1 MKKKLFFIIIIIGI
15 LISCGKGNSK
25 EKVVTILAYTAME
38 NEYIYEFTETFSKK
52 YPSIKVEV
60 ISSATGEM
68 LAKLI
73 AEKKNPQADVIW
85 SLSDI
90 MILEK
95 DDILKAYIPKEG
107 FNEIPLKYKDPE
119 GYWIGTSVWMLGLGI
134 NTAEL
139 KKNNTKLPESYYDF
153 LDEKY
158 KNNLLMAN
166 PGSSGT
172 GYMAVKT
179 FINLFGEEEAWRYM
193 DALHKNIATY
203 TSSGNAPTQIVSKG
217 ERIGGFIPAYQ
228 GIIIEK
234 KGELPFKTIFPK
246 EGVGWELEANA
257 LVNKEEIK
265 PESKIFL
272 DWLLSEEAMKISAK
286 TRGFV
291 TNPKYAILDDYP
303 NNINNRLK
311 IRDFKYEIKNRD
323 RVLKEWE
330 KRYGKEN

>member
-1 MKKKLFFIIIIIGI
+1 MKIKTFILVVIVSI
-15 LISCGKGNSK
+15 LTSCGKDSNK
-25 EKVVTILAYTAME
+25 EKRRTILAYTAME
-38 NEYIYEFTETFSKK
+38 NEYISEYTEAFSKK
-52 YPSIKVEV
+52 YPNIKIEV

-95 DDILKAYIPKEG
+95 DDILKAYIPSEG
-107 FNEIPLKYKDPE
+107 FSEIPLKYKDSS
-119 GYWIGTSVWMLGLGI
+119 GYWVGTSVWMLGLGI
-134 NTAEL
+134 NTEEL
-139 KKNNTKLPESYYDF
+139 KKINMKLPESYYD
-153 LDEKY
+153 LLNERY
-158 KNNLLMAN
+158 KNNLLMVN

-179 FINLFGEEEAWRYM
+179 FINIFGEEKAWEYM
-193 DALHKNIATY
+193 DVLHKNIATY
-203 TSSGNAPTQIVSKG
+203 TSSGNAPTQIVSRG
-217 ERIGGFIPAYQ
+217 ERVGGFIPAYQ

-246 EGVGWELEANA
+246 EGIGWELEANA
-257 LVNKEEIK
+257 LINKVVIK

-272 DWLLSEEAMKISAK
+272 DWLLSEEAMKILAK

-291 TNPKYAILDDYP
+291 TNPKYALIDDYP
-303 NNINNRLK
+303 QQLEERLK
-311 IRDFKYEIKNRD
+311 VRDFKYEIKNRD
-323 RVLKEWE
+323 RILKEWE